1 MSSGVTTPPTEDIVV
16 VGGGAAGLSTA
27 AALKRRGLAP
37 IVLDKDQRIGGTW
50 ARRYE
55 RLSLHTIRRF
65 SGLAHRP
72 LPRHYPKYVPKNL
85 YAQYLE
91 GYADSFGLDV
101 RLNMPV
107 RTIRPTGPLWEI
119 ESNGTVLSVRVAIVA
134 TGHYNDPIMPGW
146 PGAEDFGGRLLHS
159 HEYRSGREFE
169 GRRALVIG
177 IGNSGAEIA
186 TDLVEQGASFVAIS
200 VRTPP
205 PIVPRDLFGF
215 LPVQLFGIA
224 FVPMRAPRFFDRVG
238 AVLRRIGTGDLSP
251 YGLGKAAWGPFTA
264 RRPAVIDVGFLTEL
278 KRRRITVRPNVTR
291 LTERGVAFAD
301 GSEEEFDVVVA
312 ATGYTTGLAEIL
324 AVPGAVGA
332 DGQPAFR
339 SGRPTPYPGLYF
351 IGFDETVRGHLFEAN
366 RESKRLAAS
375 VERYLRS

>member
-1 MSSGVTTPPTEDIVV
+1 
-16 VGGGAAGLSTA
+16 
-27 AALKRRGLAP
+27 
-37 IVLDKDQRIGGTW
+37 
-50 ARRYE
+50 
-55 RLSLHTIRRF
+55 
-65 SGLAHRP
+65 
-72 LPRHYPKYVPKNL
+72 VPKDL

-91 GYADSFGLDV
+91 DYADHFGLDV
-101 RLNMPV
+101 RLNTPV
-107 RTIRPTGPLWEI
+107 RTIRPTGQLWEI
-119 ESNGTVLSVRVAIVA
+119 ESNGTALSVRVAIVA
-134 TGHYNDPIMPGW
+134 TGHYNDPIMPRW
-146 PGAEDFGGRLLHS
+146 PGAENFGGRLLHS

-186 TDLVEQGASFVAIS
+186 TDLVEQGASLVAIS

-224 FVPMRAPRFFDRVG
+224 FVPVRAPKFFDRVG
-238 AVLRRIGTGDLSP
+238 AVLRRIGTGDLSRF
-251 YGLGKAAWGPFTA
+251 GLGKAAWGPFTA
-264 RRPAVIDVGFLTEL
+264 RRPAVIDVGFLAEL

-291 LTERGVAFAD
+291 LTEHGAVFAD

-312 ATGYTTGLAEIL
+312 ATGYATGLAEIL
-324 AVPGAVGA
+324 AVPGAVRA

-339 SGRPTPYPGLYF
+339 SGKPTPYPGLYF